1 MDSIF
6 QQPASA
12 FPPPALLDPGTTALP
27 DRPAASPAVLTLRGT
42 ATAVELGTRRNWV
55 PARCSVASRSYS
67 ARTAQ
72 PTANEGA
79 MRAGVRS
86 VRAERDTLLVG
97 GQVERSHR
105 FAPAAHTKELPM
117 NRLIYIIGAIVVIVA
132 VLSFFGLR

>member
-1 MDSIF
+1 
-6 QQPASA
+6 
-12 FPPPALLDPGTTALP
+12 
-27 DRPAASPAVLTLRGT
+27 
-42 ATAVELGTRRNWV
+42 
-55 PARCSVASRSYS
+55 
-67 ARTAQ
+67 
-72 PTANEGA
+72 